1 MENLSNL
8 IFYSLDQSIRTYRQF
23 AQHQLKKHGFDMTV
37 DQWIVMTC
45 IVQNPEITQMEIAER
60 VFKDTASVTRI
71 ITLLVKA
78 NYLTRKVM
86 RSNRRRVILKVTP
99 LGLET
104 LAKMQEVIAVN
115 RTIALKGLDATEID
129 LVQRIAD
136 KITHNLKS
144 NENS

>member
-1 MENLSNL
+1 
-8 IFYSLDQSIRTYRQF
+8 
-23 AQHQLKKHGFDMTV
+23 MTV

-104 LAKMQEVIAVN
+104 LAKMQEVITVN

-144 NENS
+144 HENS